1 MDADEL
7 NLDELDT
14 VAAGYSDAQTSLQQ
28 RITTL
33 EGYLKNPSNSAQ
45 EKNYDMIEEA
55 KSELAKYDTFSSGR
69 GRH

>member
-33 EGYLKNPSNSAQ
+33 EGYLKNPNNSAQ
-45 EKNYDMIEEA
+45 EKKFMI
-55 KSELAKYDTFSSGR
+55 
-69 GRH
+69 